1 MRQLMQMN
9 ITWLKIPTGGRQTSW
24 LFTTVTEEL
33 NQGLPR
39 NNSSLVVRA
48 SLRISSPNHSAMLP
62 PFVKY
67 VNYNNI
73 YSVGA
78 FSVPFSIL
86 SRKDMAKDVLLS
98 NWFFLGVKQTS
109 THTHLGFFFQNLRR
123 VPLSFLF
130 GSPFIIC
137 SS

>member
-1 MRQLMQMN
+1 MQMN

-24 LFTTVTEEL
+24 LFTSVTEEL

-78 FSVPFSIL
+78 LSVPLSIL
-86 SRKDMAKDVLLS
+86 SLKDMAKDVLLS
-98 NWFFLGVKQTS
+98 N
-109 THTHLGFFFQNLRR
+109 
-123 VPLSFLF
+123 
-130 GSPFIIC
+130 
-137 SS
+137 